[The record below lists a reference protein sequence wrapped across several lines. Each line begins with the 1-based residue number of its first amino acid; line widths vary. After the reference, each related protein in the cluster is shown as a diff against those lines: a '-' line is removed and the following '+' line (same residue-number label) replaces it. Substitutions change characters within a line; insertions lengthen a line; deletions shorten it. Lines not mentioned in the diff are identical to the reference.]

1 LFKEAVNHESLK
13 RLVDNKGKGA
23 HSAIIKIALA
33 LLRLLSAALACQ
45 DLATGQGTEGDRLR
59 TSHASALLL

>member
-23 HSAIIKIALA
+23 HSAIIKIEFA
-33 LLRLLSAALACQ
+33 LLRLLSAALASGLRQ
-45 DLATGQGTEGDRLR
+45 LPWWQMQATT
-59 TSHASALLL
+59 